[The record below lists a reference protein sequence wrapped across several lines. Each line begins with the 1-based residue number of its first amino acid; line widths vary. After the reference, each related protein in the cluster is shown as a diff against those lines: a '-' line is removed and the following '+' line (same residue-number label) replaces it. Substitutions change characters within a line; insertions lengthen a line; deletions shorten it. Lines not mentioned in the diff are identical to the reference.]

1 MDRIMVATRVAA
13 NLFACVAIASVAS
26 ACAKKP
32 VEAPKPAL
40 TVTAET
46 VQAHDLVHR
55 VYATGTVG
63 AWRDVPVG
71 AETGG
76 LTAIEVNVDEGSRV
90 REGELLVKLNDRVL
104 QAQVRQQKAAVESAE
119 AVLAQQQAALNRS
132 DALAKQGFLARANLE
147 TAIANEKTAAAQVE
161 TARAALAETET
172 KLDQTNIRAP
182 VAGLISAR
190 TVVKGQIVTAGAE
203 LVRIVRDDQL
213 ELNAQIPEADLPLV
227 HAGQTAQVSDEQGH
241 TATGRIRIVAPQVD
255 AQSRLALARITLP
268 VGGGFSS
275 GEFARAE
282 IDAGAVPVLA
292 VPESAIVF
300 RDGKPYVF
308 VLDQTRHVHQRSVTT
323 SEHAQNFVAISS
335 GLQGG
340 EQVVTS
346 GAGFLGEGDLV
357 ALAARS
363 GEAAGR

>member
-1 MDRIMVATRVAA
+1 MDRIMVGPRVTG
-13 NLFACVAIASVAS
+13 NLFACVALASLAC

-46 VQAHDLVHR
+46 VHLHDLVHR

-76 LTAIEVNVDEGSRV
+76 LTALEVKVDEGSRV
-90 REGELLVKLNDRVL
+90 RTGELLVKLNDRVL
-104 QAQVRQQKAAVESAE
+104 QAQVRQQQAAVTSAE

-132 DALAKQGFLARANLE
+132 EALANQGFMAKANLE
-147 TAIANEKTAAAQVE
+147 TAIANQKTASAQVE

-182 VAGLISAR
+182 VAGLVSSR
-190 TVVKGQIVTAGAE
+190 TVVQGQIVTAGAE
-203 LVRIVRDDQL
+203 LLRIVRDDQL

-227 HAGQTAQVSDEQGH
+227 HAGQIAQVSDEQGH
-241 TATGRIRIVAPQVD
+241 TAAGRIRLVAPQVD
-255 AQSRLALARITLP
+255 SQSRLALARITLP
-268 VGGGFSS
+268 VGGGFDS
-275 GEFARAE
+275 GAFARAE
-282 IDAGAVPVLA
+282 IDVGSQPVIA
-292 VPESAIVF
+292 VPESAIVY
-300 RDGKPYVF
+300 RDGKPN
-308 VLDQTRHVHQRSVTT
+308 VLVIDQSKHLHQRAVQTG
-323 SEHAQNFVAISS
+323 ERAQGYVAVQS
-335 GLQGG
+335 GLSLG
-340 EQVVTS
+340 EAVVTE

-357 ALAARS
+357 RVK
-363 GEAAGR
+363 AGS